1 MRHLYCLVRQVDEL
15 MGSMSNASSAYEKA
29 AALLYFLV
37 VEAATLPI
45 QPPLL
50 LSDIDRHRL
59 RRYYDN
65 ITARHHQCAATAQIH
80 HTFLADT

>member
-1 MRHLYCLVRQVDEL
+1 
-15 MGSMSNASSAYEKA
+15 MGSMANASSAYEKA
-29 AALLYFLV
+29 ASLLYFLV
-37 VEAATLPI
+37 VEAVSLPI

-65 ITARHHQCAATAQIH
+65 ITARQHQCAASAQTRHVIMAK
-80 HTFLADT
+80 T